1 MLKQTEK
8 LINCSVN
15 GKDIKV
21 PKNTSA
27 IKAFNMANE
36 DIAHYCYHPGL
47 SVAGCCRLCM
57 IEVDGKPKAQIACNT
72 IVIEG
77 MKISN
82 QSEKIKE
89 DVQWGLDFHLLN
101 HPLDCPICDQSG
113 ECGLQEQYMKFGQ
126 YEPEMNQKKVRKTKV
141 VSLGEKI
148 VLDTERCILCSRCVR
163 FTDEVSKTHELG
175 IFNRGDLSEVG
186 TFNGKELNNDYA
198 LNTVD
203 ICPVGALTSK
213 DFRFKQRV
221 WYLKRAEAIC
231 TGCSTGCSVYL
242 DYNEEGFFRVKP
254 KPNENNNSYWMCD
267 EGRDLYKHLNKEERL
282 TQVYPSQAVSSSSEK
297 AVQHLKS
304 TLENIKDNTKIGVL
318 VTGQYSV
325 EDYQSFFSALKEKSS
340 ISQIYHWFD
349 QKDTQDTFDDL
360 LIRGDK
366 NPNTKGLLSLA
377 EDLSLKV
384 LDSADLKNTASDLDV
399 LIVLGPEYKK
409 FFSTIE
415 EKLEYFKTVDQV
427 FYFSSVK
434 LKALDALPNVI
445 QIPLQSL
452 VERGGTYV
460 NHKGLKQKIAI
471 LPQVIS
477 GILNFNQIAKVLN
490 GEKIQLEPLFLK
502 TQEVKDNQFN
512 HQQIMGKNNES

>member
-1 MLKQTEK
+1 MSEEK
-8 LINCSVN
+8 KDLISCNIN
-15 GKDIKV
+15 GKKV
-21 PKNTSA
+21 KIPKNTSA
-27 IKAFNMANE
+27 IKAFAIAGE

-57 IEVDGKPKAQIACNT
+57 IEIEGNPRSQIACNT
-72 IVIEG
+72 MVSEG

-82 QSEKIKE
+82 QTKKIKE

-101 HPLDCPICDQSG
+101 HPLDCPVCDQAG
-113 ECGLQEQYMKFGQ
+113 ECGLQDQYMKFGQ
-126 YEPEMNQKKVRKTKV
+126 YEPDMNQPKVKKAKV
-141 VSLGEKI
+141 VSLGEKV
-148 VLDTERCILCSRCVR
+148 VLDSERCILCSRCVR

-175 IFNRGDLSEVG
+175 IFNRGDRSEVG
-186 TFNGKELNNDYA
+186 VFKGKELNNDYA
-198 LNTVD
+198 INTVD

-221 WYLKRAEAIC
+221 WYLKRTEAIC

-267 EGRDLYKHLNKEERL
+267 QGRDLYKQLNKQERL
-282 TQVYPSQAVSSSSEK
+282 LQVYNFKSQDKISSIDAVIN
-297 AVQHLKS
+297 LKS
-304 TLENIKDNTKIGVL
+304 KLESITIKEKVGVL

-325 EDYQSFFSALKEKSS
+325 EDYQAFFSALKQKSS
-340 ISQIYHWFD
+340 IDHIYHWFD
-349 QKDTQDTFDDL
+349 QKETQEDFDDL

-366 NPNTKGLLSLA
+366 NPNTKGLLSVA
-377 EDLSLKV
+377 KEMSLTV
-384 LDSADLKNTASDLDV
+384 LDSSELKNTASDLDI

-415 EKLEYFKTVDQV
+415 EKIELFKAPSQV

-434 LKALDALPNVI
+434 LEALNHMDNLT

-452 VERGGTYV
+452 VERGGTYI
-460 NHKGLKQKIAI
+460 NYKGLKQKISI
-471 LPQVIS
+471 LPQVIP
-477 GILNFNQIAKVLN
+477 GILNFNQIAKTLQ
-490 GEKIQLEPLFLK
+490 GEEVQLEPVFLK
-502 TQEVKDNQFN
+502 TQTVKSNQFN
-512 HQQIMGKNNES
+512 WEKF

>member
-1 MLKQTEK
+1 MSDKKENLVS
-8 LINCSVN
+8 CVVN
-15 GKDIKV
+15 GKSV
-21 PKNTSA
+21 TVSKNTSI
-27 IKAFNMANE
+27 IKAFKAAGE

-57 IEVDGKPKAQIACNT
+57 VEIEGNPRTQIACNT
-72 IVIEG
+72 MVAEG
-77 MKISN
+77 MKITN

-101 HPLDCPICDQSG
+101 HPLDCPICDQAG

-126 YEPEMNQKKVRKTKV
+126 YEPEMNQNKVKKNKV

-175 IFNRGDLSEVG
+175 IFNRGDRSEVG

-231 TGCSTGCSVYL
+231 TGCSTGCSIYL
-242 DYNEEGFFRVKP
+242 DYNDEGFFRVMP

-267 EGRDLYKHLNKEERL
+267 EGRDLYQHLNPKKRL
-282 TQVYPSQAVSSSSEK
+282 VQVCPSQSINASSSEE
-297 AVQHLKS
+297 AVQGLKT
-304 TLENIKDNTKIGVL
+304 TLENITDKTKVGVL

-325 EDYQSFFSALKEKSS
+325 EDYQAFFSSIKEKTS
-340 ISQIYHWFD
+340 IEKVYHWFD
-349 QKDTQDTFDDL
+349 QKNSENDFDDL

-366 NPNTKGLLSLA
+366 NPNTKGLLSVTK
-377 EDLSLKV
+377 DLSLNLV
-384 LDSADLKNTASDLDV
+384 DSLELKNTASHLDV
-399 LIVLGPEYKK
+399 LIVLGPEYNK
-409 FFSTIE
+409 FFSTLD
-415 EKLEYFKTVDQV
+415 EKIAMFKKAGQV

-434 LKALDALPNVI
+434 LEALDALSNVT
-445 QIPLQSL
+445 QIPLPSL
-452 VERGGTYV
+452 VERGGTYI
-460 NHKGLKQKIAI
+460 NYKGLEQKVAI
-471 LPQVIS
+471 LPKVIS
-477 GILNFNQIAKVLN
+477 GILNFSEIAKVLR
-490 GEKIQLEPLFLK
+490 GEKVQLEPVFLK
-502 TQEVKDNQFN
+502 TQKVKDNQFN
-512 HQQIMGKNNES
+512 FQKK

>member
-1 MLKQTEK
+1 MSEK
-8 LINCSVN
+8 NEDLVSCSIN
-15 GKDIKV
+15 GKKITV

-27 IKAFNMANE
+27 IKAFKIANE

-57 IEVDGKPKAQIACNT
+57 VEIEGNPKTQIACNT
-72 IVIEG
+72 MVKEG

-82 QSEKIKE
+82 QSKQIKE

-101 HPLDCPICDQSG
+101 HPLDCPICDQAG

-126 YEPEMNQKKVRKTKV
+126 YEPDMSQRKVKKAKV

-175 IFNRGDLSEVG
+175 VFNRGDRSEVG

-221 WYLKRAEAIC
+221 WYLKRTEAIC
-231 TGCSTGCSVYL
+231 TGCSTGCSIYL
-242 DYNEEGFFRVKP
+242 DYNEEGFFRVRP
-254 KPNENNNSYWMCD
+254 KPNEDNNSYWMCD
-267 EGRDLYKHLNKEERL
+267 EGRDLYQHLNKQERL
-282 TQVYPSQAVSSSSEK
+282 VQVYPSQAISASSSEEAIKYLK
-297 AVQHLKS
+297 AALK
-304 TLENIKDNTKIGVL
+304 NIKDSTKIGVL

-325 EDYQSFFSALKEKSS
+325 EDYQSFFSVLKEKSS
-340 ISQIYHWFD
+340 IEQIYHWFD
-349 QKDTQDTFDDL
+349 QKNSQNNFDDL

-366 NPNTKGLLSLA
+366 NPNTKGLLA
-377 EDLSLKV
+377 VAKDLSLKV
-384 LDSADLKNTASDLDV
+384 LDSSELKTAANNLEL
-399 LIVLGPEYKK
+399 LIVLGLEYKK
-409 FFSTIE
+409 FFSTLD
-415 EKLEYFKTVDQV
+415 EKLEYFKQAKQV

-434 LKALDALPNVI
+434 LDALDALSNVT

-452 VERGGTYV
+452 VERGGTYI
-460 NHKGLKQKIAI
+460 NYKGLEQKLAI
-471 LPQVIS
+471 FPQVVP
-477 GILNFNQIAKVLN
+477 GILSFNQIAKVLS
-490 GEKIQLEPLFLK
+490 GEKIQLEPVFLK
-502 TQEVKDNQFN
+502 TQSVKDNQFN
-512 HQQIMGKNNES
+512 FQKN